1 MPIEGFDYKSFAASM
16 AEQAR
21 DLAPADLK
29 EEEKEYIVK
38 TLGNFTLLAGEAL
51 SNELKRCNRDQR
63 ESWYDTH
70 DTRFLL
76 RSSRGADRS
85 ASCEKKRRIKTA
97 CS

>member
-29 EEEKEYIVK
+29 EEEREYIVK

-51 SNELKRCNRDQR
+51 SKPAF
-63 ESWYDTH
+63 T
-70 DTRFLL
+70 
-76 RSSRGADRS
+76 SSS
-85 ASCEKKRRIKTA
+85 LI
-97 CS
+97 